1 MVFRLGLNGLYGA
14 GKEPSFGS
22 LGFGVFSC
30 PVLDV
35 ALRSCGFSAGNGTSG
50 IAEQVVI
57 LRDKLYEVWIHL
69 DVHTHELHSFPLAA
83 DHLFRFAGGLT
94 SGRRGVY
101 RAGPPKGCLNL
112 GLHTLISAT

>member
-1 MVFRLGLNGLYGA
+1 MGLNALHGA
-14 GKEPSFGS
+14 GEEPSFGS

-35 ALRSCGFSAGNGTSG
+35 ALSSCGFSAGNGTSG

-57 LRDKLYEVWIHL
+57 LPLRLYEVWIHL
-69 DVHTHELHSFPLAA
+69 EVHTHELHSFHLAA

-94 SGRRGVY
+94 SGRRCVY
-101 RAGPPKGCLNL
+101 RAGPPKGGLNI
-112 GLHTLISAT
+112 GFRTFISAT